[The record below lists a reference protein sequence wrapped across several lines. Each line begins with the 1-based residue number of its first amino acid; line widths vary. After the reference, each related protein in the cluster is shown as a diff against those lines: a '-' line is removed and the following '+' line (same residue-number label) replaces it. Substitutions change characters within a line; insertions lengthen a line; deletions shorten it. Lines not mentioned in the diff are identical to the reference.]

1 MRSLARETAFKII
14 YKSLFLNGDL
24 SAEEILEEDKITE
37 QDDKD
42 YVDDSNFVLELVNLY
57 QQNQQNI
64 NNLIDSHLKGYS
76 PERVYK
82 IDRAILATAIAEMI
96 FYKQTPYKVV
106 VNEAVEM
113 AKKYSTEKSYSFVN
127 GLLKTLIEEHNV
139 N

>member
-24 SAEEILEEDKITE
+24 SADEILEEDKITE

-42 YVDDSNFVLELVNLY
+42 YVDDRKFVIELVGIY

-64 NNLIDSHLKGYS
+64 NDLIDSHLKGYS

-127 GLLKTLIEEHNV
+127 GLLKTLIEEHDV